1 MDMMSAAQRIKQR
14 RKELKLSYQQLAD
27 RTGIARST
35 LQRYETG
42 NIGNIP
48 LDKLNILAEGL
59 ETSREYI
66 LGMSEQANAEF
77 IAENIF
83 KVPVF
88 DSASAGFGAYA
99 DSRVMCYI
107 PTYIEHP
114 GEKDEYLWINVKG
127 DSMAPMIENGDRILV
142 KRLDCVESGSVA
154 VVMIGDEAYVKRIK
168 YGRARGGR
176 SSWLELHSVNPYYPV
191 RRFENEETNDVRVV
205 GLVVEVSK
213 KL

>member
-48 LDKLNILAEGL
+48 LDKLNVLAEGL

-99 DSRVMCYI
+99 DSRVRR
-107 PTYIEHP
+107 
-114 GEKDEYLWINVKG
+114 KG
-127 DSMAPMIENGDRILV
+127 RVPLDKRQGRQHGTDDR
-142 KRLDCVESGSVA
+142 KRRQDTCKA
-154 VVMIGDEAYVKRIK
+154 A
-168 YGRARGGR
+168 
-176 SSWLELHSVNPYYPV
+176 
-191 RRFENEETNDVRVV
+191 
-205 GLVVEVSK
+205 
-213 KL
+213 

>member
-1 MDMMSAAQRIKQR
+1 MEIMSAAQRIKQR
-14 RKELKLSYQQLAD
+14 RKELELSYQQLAE

-42 NIGNIP
+42 NIGSIP
-48 LDKLNILAEGL
+48 LDKLNVLAEGL

-66 LGMSEQANAEF
+66 LGMPEQANAEF
-77 IAENIF
+77 IGNNIY

-127 DSMAPMIENGDRILV
+127 DSMAPMIDNGDRILV
-142 KRLDCVESGSVA
+142 KRLDSVESGSIA

-168 YGRARGGR
+168 YGKGRGGR